1 METGGEFNMRMEGGA
16 EPLAGSVD
24 SGRRS
29 GGFWIVWLDDRPS
42 LRALPGDRRL
52 EPGVSQAVLDALSEA
67 PRVLSE
73 ALHLR
78 VPHRPWDRVEV
89 SIGPGTRTEG
99 EALSL
104 GSGCI
109 RLTVGEQ
116 TSAADAAG
124 IARHE
129 ALHLLLASTLG
140 GAEKWCDPDLA
151 FTDWIVRGI
160 EGRLAP
166 AIPRFRT
173 PLPGLLDPVPA
184 SRLEVQRRLA
194 SAVEDVEAA
203 QRYFGEALLEGL
215 QRAAQGAG
223 AAAVEHRQL
232 WLVEAALGTYYLEAA
247 RRLWAED
254 ADALRPILLDDWLI
268 DYEQYAHGVSNP
280 PAGAGH
286 LWRIPDPGWSRDAVV
301 RLSVAAQALQR
312 DDHCLFSEGCPPHD
326 AVVWKNRGR
335 VRLPLARSE
344 PGPRPAPIHGFRAV
358 LRAMDGADASRATA
372 LVEEA
377 ARGAEAFEARALW
390 PRILARLLA
399 AKLPLPDLDLPAV
412 PAVQVIDS
420 SAFAA
425 WTEAAERLR
434 AIAGDQG
441 AWVPRVLPPQP
452 AATVGRARRLPA
464 SVLLVHG
471 TAPSPDSLFAAR
483 QLAARVPVRGALFL
497 GDLGGGAAY
506 ERLPDLPDPM
516 DPRYREEL
524 WLEGPLAAR
533 LEDLPRLA
541 DEATRD
547 GRLTTPLSHLLSIS
561 AIGLEE
567 CHYPRAPAP
576 APVAGQR

>member
-16 EPLAGSVD
+16 EPLVGVVD
-24 SGRRS
+24 SARRS

-73 ALHLR
+73 ALRLR

-89 SIGPGTRTEG
+89 SIGSGTRTEG

-109 RLTVGEQ
+109 RLTVGEL
-116 TSAADAAG
+116 TSATDAAG

-140 GAEKWCDPDLA
+140 GGEKWCDPDLA

-194 SAVEDVEAA
+194 SAVEDVKSA

-247 RRLWAED
+247 GRLWAED
-254 ADALRPILLDDWLI
+254 ADALR
-268 DYEQYAHGVSNP
+268 
-280 PAGAGH
+280 
-286 LWRIPDPGWSRDAVV
+286 
-301 RLSVAAQALQR
+301 QALQR

-344 PGPRPAPIHGFRAV
+344 PGPRPAPVHGFRAV

-377 ARGAEAFEARALW
+377 ARGAETFEARALW
-390 PRILARLLA
+390 PRIFARLLA
-399 AKLPLPDLDLPAV
+399 ARLPLPDLDLPAV

-483 QLAARVPVRGALFL
+483 QVAARIPVRGALFL

-506 ERLPDLPDPM
+506 ERLPDLPDPV

-524 WLEGPLAAR
+524 WLAGPPPLR

-541 DEATRD
+541 DEATRE

-561 AIGLEE
+561 AVGLEE

-576 APVAGQR
+576 APVGGQR